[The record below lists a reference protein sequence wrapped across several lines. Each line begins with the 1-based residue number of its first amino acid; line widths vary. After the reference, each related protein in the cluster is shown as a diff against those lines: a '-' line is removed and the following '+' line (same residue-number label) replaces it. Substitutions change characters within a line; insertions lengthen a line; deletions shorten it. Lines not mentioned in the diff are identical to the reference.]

1 MRGIKI
7 PHEGRRGWADVRLS
21 SARRVPTSN
30 DLTSCEAPRKAS
42 ILERKINLTQSLMN
56 SSTLFKKSYLK

>member
-1 MRGIKI
+1 MRRRS
-7 PHEGRRGWADVRLS
+7 EARRGKVNVRLS

-42 ILERKINLTQSLMN
+42 ILQAEINLTIPLMN
-56 SSTLFKKSYLK
+56 SSKLYEKSG